1 MARVRREREERER
14 KEELERESSQEN
26 FAKATI
32 LDHFKVISRKKL
44 MSSGFDCSDMANVY
58 DENGL
63 DYAH

>member
-1 MARVRREREERER
+1 MARVRREIEERER
-14 KEELERESSQEN
+14 KEELKRENSQES

-32 LDHFKVISRKKL
+32 LDRFKVTSRKKL
-44 MSSGFDCSDMANVY
+44 MSLAFDCSDMANVY